1 MQPIL
6 FHIPNDGMVAIWL
19 RRLVLA
25 GLLTSC
31 SGAVNSVR
39 TARTSARRLEIDTV
53 REISHP
59 RYDRHQ
65 TENVKRGRPTTAL
78 PTATVAHLRR
88 RDRNRNRYDGSAE
101 PTATRVPS
109 RRTRASR
116 IGGGTIAIRRNVEC
130 RGSTTNPWLR
140 RARRDFQAA
149 AR

>member
-39 TARTSARRLEIDTV
+39 TARTAARRLEIETV

-65 TENVKRGRPTTAL
+65 TENVKRGRPTHRFANSDCGAS
-78 PTATVAHLRR
+78 AT
-88 RDRNRNRYDGSAE
+88 
-101 PTATRVPS
+101 T
-109 RRTRASR
+109 
-116 IGGGTIAIRRNVEC
+116 
-130 RGSTTNPWLR
+130 
-140 RARRDFQAA
+140 
-149 AR
+149 